1 MIKQNYLG
9 EFSTDLPFPPS
20 LNSYY
25 RKVRNRMIISEQGRT
40 WRDRVVSIVKRKCEG
55 LKFKDGARLTL
66 IVSLF
71 PPDKRK
77 RDLDNFCGKALQ
89 DALQYSGIF
98 EDDSQID
105 LCTYRRGEVDK
116 ADPRARIMIADLE
129 EFEDE
134 IASEESPSM
143 SHSLD
148 AIFVSMGTLANVLL
162 EKAPKDLMAY
172 EEIHSDPEFPHNE
185 FLAFMQLNEQY
196 EDMIYDDEL
205 NPLGLGLDSVRVL
218 HEQWREMHDW
228 SLN

>member
-1 MIKQNYLG
+1 MPEQIYLG

-40 WRDRVVSIVKRKCEG
+40 WRDRVVSIVKRKSEG
-55 LKFKDGARLTL
+55 LKFKEGARLTL
-66 IVSLF
+66 VVSLF

-89 DALQYSGIF
+89 DALQHAGIF

-129 EFEDE
+129 GIEDE
-134 IASEESPSM
+134 IVNEESLAM
-143 SHSLD
+143 KHSLE
-148 AIFVSMGTLANVLL
+148 AMFVSMGRLAEIIL

-172 EEIHSDPEFPHNE
+172 EEIEGDPDFPHNE
-185 FLAFMQLNEQY
+185 FLAFMELSKEY

-228 SLN
+228 GLN

>member
-1 MIKQNYLG
+1 MPEQTYLG

-40 WRDRVVSIVKRKCEG
+40 WRDRVVSIVKRKCKG
-55 LKFKDGARLTL
+55 LKFRDGARLTL
-66 IVSLF
+66 MVSLF

-89 DALQYSGIF
+89 DALQHSGIF

-105 LCTYRRGEVDK
+105 LCTYRRAEVDR

-129 EFEDE
+129 GFEDE
-134 IASEESPSM
+134 LVDEGSPSM
-143 SHSLD
+143 SHSLE
-148 AIFVSMGTLANVLL
+148 AIFVSMGRLADILL

-172 EEIHSDPEFPHNE
+172 EEIESDPDFPHNE
-185 FLAFMQLNEQY
+185 FLAFMNLNGQY
-196 EDMIYDDEL
+196 EDMIYDEEL
-205 NPLGLGLDSVRVL
+205 NPLGLGLDSVKVL

>member
-1 MIKQNYLG
+1 MTEQNYLG

-40 WRDRVVSIVKRKCEG
+40 WRDRVISIVKRKCKG

-66 IVSLF
+66 VVSLF
-71 PPDKRK
+71 PPDRRK

-89 DALQYSGIF
+89 DALQHSGIF

-105 LCTYRRGEVDK
+105 LCTYRRGAVDK

-129 EFEDE
+129 GFEDE
-134 IASEESPSM
+134 LVDEGSPSM
-143 SHSLD
+143 NHSLE
-148 AIFVSMGTLANVLL
+148 AIFVSMGTLANIIM

-172 EEIHSDPEFPHNE
+172 EEIEGDPDFPHNE

-196 EDMIYDDEL
+196 EDMIYDEEL
-205 NPLGLGLDSVRVL
+205 NPMGLGLDSVRVL

>member
-1 MIKQNYLG
+1 MPKQIYLG

-25 RKVRNRMIISEQGRT
+25 RKVRNRMVISEQGRT

-55 LKFKDGARLTL
+55 LKFKEGARLTL
-66 IVSLF
+66 VVSLF
-71 PPDKRK
+71 PPDRRK

-89 DALQYSGIF
+89 DALQHSGIF

-129 EFEDE
+129 GFEDE
-134 IASEESPSM
+134 MATPEDSSSP
-143 SHSLD
+143 HSLE
-148 AIFVSMGTLANVLL
+148 AMFVSMGRLAEIIL

-172 EEIHSDPEFPHNE
+172 EEIEGDPDFPHNE
-185 FLAFMQLNEQY
+185 FLAFMELSKEY
-196 EDMIYDDEL
+196 EDLIYDEEV
-205 NPLGLGLDSVRVL
+205 NPLGLGLDSVKVL